1 MFSVAGRWGNVNEW
15 FLELSAVA
23 PTRNP
28 ESLASVTGVGVN
40 WGVIRTLLLYWKRQN
55 KVLVIRI

>member
-15 FLELSAVA
+15 FLELSTVT

-28 ESLASVTGVGVN
+28 ESLASVTGVRLN
-40 WGVIRTLLLYWKRQN
+40 RGVIRTLLVYWKRQN